1 MASDAAMKTFTHVYV
16 QRVDPTTVERMRI
29 PITAEQ
35 TQTFMERGTLDA
47 LQSQTE
53 STETAQDTVDDPF
66 IFPQASQRLTIVAAA
81 RGMYATFHEY
91 PHLEHDQD
99 VLQERAQQLIENHLR
114 LWPEITN
121 DVPAYR
127 RLFTPAFLF
136 GYRLGNAMLQEVNAE
151 ERETMVQGVRSMD
164 NPAALI
170 FLDQIIRAR
179 MQEMGV
185 KTLYELL

>member
-1 MASDAAMKTFTHVYV
+1 MKTFTHVYV

-99 VLQERAQQLIENHLR
+99 VLQE
-114 LWPEITN
+114 
-121 DVPAYR
+121 
-127 RLFTPAFLF
+127 
-136 GYRLGNAMLQEVNAE
+136 VNAE